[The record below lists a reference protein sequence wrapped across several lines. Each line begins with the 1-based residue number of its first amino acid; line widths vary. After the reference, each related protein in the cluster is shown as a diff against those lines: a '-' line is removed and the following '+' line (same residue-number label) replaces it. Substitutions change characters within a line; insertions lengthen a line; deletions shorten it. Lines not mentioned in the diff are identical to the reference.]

1 VTPTADERLARQQ
14 GIAVNNAVET
24 RSARRIRTRLTL
36 AGTAAVALLLGG
48 LTWVS
53 LTPASDENV
62 ELMSVYGMDRSVELE
77 PVVQTAVEGDQI
89 TIDVMPVA
97 APVKAI
103 EKAAEAP
110 APKAA
115 PARKSVTPMFDGRAL
130 RKARTMEMVVTGYSP
145 DERSCGA
152 SADGITASGYSV
164 WTNGM
169 KMVAADTRVLPMK
182 SVISIPGYNGGKPV
196 PVLDRGGAIKGNR
209 LDLLFPTHE
218 QARQWGKKKLTI
230 TVWAYAD

>member
-1 VTPTADERLARQQ
+1 
-14 GIAVNNAVET
+14 VEQVIET
-24 RSARRIRTRLTL
+24 LTARRIRTRLTL
-36 AGTAAVALLLGG
+36 AGTAAVAFLLGM
-48 LTWVS
+48 LTLMAV
-53 LTPASDENV
+53 LPAGREPV
-62 ELMSVYGMDRSVELE
+62 ELMSVQAIGDASE
-77 PVVQTAVEGDQI
+77 PAIQNVAFTDIATEEI
-89 TIDVMPVA
+89 AIDVMPDESPAVA
-97 APVKAI
+97 APRASK
-103 EKAAEAP
+103 KP
-110 APKAA
+110 APV
-115 PARKSVTPMFDGRAL
+115 SFDGRPL

-145 DERSCGA
+145 DARSCGA

-182 SVISIPGYNGGKPV
+182 SVITIPGYNNGKPV